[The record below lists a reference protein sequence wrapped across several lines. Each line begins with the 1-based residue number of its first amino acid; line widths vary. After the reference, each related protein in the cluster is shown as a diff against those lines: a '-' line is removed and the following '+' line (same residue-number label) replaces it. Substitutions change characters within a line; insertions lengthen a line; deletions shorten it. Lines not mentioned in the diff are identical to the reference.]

1 MTSKKPQVVI
11 AGIGQ
16 TKVGELWDVSLRDL
30 AVQAVMAARKDAGG
44 LKPTAI
50 YVGNTLAAAG
60 SHQANL
66 GALIAE
72 YAGLIGAEGIT
83 VEAADA
89 SGAAAL
95 RMAYTAVLSGLVD
108 VAIAVGVE
116 KFTDVIGSQFDS
128 LTAQMLDTDY
138 EASAGLTP
146 VSQAALLLQRYM
158 YDNNVPREALAA
170 FPLIAHANAV
180 NNPNAMFRKAIKL
193 ETYLRAGMIADPINL
208 FDVAPYADGAAAV
221 LLTRADL
228 LPPDMPNPL
237 IEIVGAS
244 LIIDRLAIHDRK
256 DPMAFTA
263 ASISAGN
270 AMMQAGITLEEVDF
284 FEYADITTLHAI
296 LSLEAIGA
304 APRGEGWRLGS
315 NGCLALDGKLP
326 VATLG
331 GFKARGHPLGASGV
345 YQAVEAVLQLRGQA
359 GASQVKDA
367 HIGMVQCLG
376 GPASTAVT
384 HVLKKVVNR

>member
-1 MTSKKPQVVI
+1 MTSKKPQIVI

-50 YVGNTLAAAG
+50 YVGNTLASAG

-95 RMAYTAVLSGLVD
+95 RMAYTAVLSGQVD

-193 ETYLRAGMIADPINL
+193 ETYLKAGMISDPINL

-263 ASISAGN
+263 ASISASN
-270 AMMQAGITLEEVDF
+270 AMTQAGITLEEVDF

-304 APRGEGWRLGS
+304 APRGEGWRLGIEGS
-315 NGCLALDGKLP
+315 LALDGKLP

-345 YQAVEAVLQLRGQA
+345 YQAVEAVLQLRRQA

-367 HIGMVQCLG
+367 RIGMIQCLG

-384 HVLKKVVNR
+384 HVLKRGVSR

>member
-270 AMMQAGITLEEVDF
+270 AMMQAGITLE
-284 FEYADITTLHAI
+284 
-296 LSLEAIGA
+296 
-304 APRGEGWRLGS
+304 
-315 NGCLALDGKLP
+315 
-326 VATLG
+326 
-331 GFKARGHPLGASGV
+331 
-345 YQAVEAVLQLRGQA
+345 
-359 GASQVKDA
+359 
-367 HIGMVQCLG
+367 
-376 GPASTAVT
+376 
-384 HVLKKVVNR
+384 